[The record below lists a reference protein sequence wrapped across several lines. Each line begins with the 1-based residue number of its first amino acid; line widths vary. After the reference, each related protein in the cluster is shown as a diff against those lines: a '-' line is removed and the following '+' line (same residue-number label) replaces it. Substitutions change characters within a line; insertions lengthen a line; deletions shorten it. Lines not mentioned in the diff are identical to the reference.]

1 MRLTSAGWIIY
12 TSHLDIFSHWYQLY
26 EFKSTLPKLFRQNN
40 TEWKCLYYLP
50 PPQWFIISYESQ
62 HHSSQFH
69 HSPFHQLI
77 PKNPCV
83 CFYLSS
89 TGPFSF
95 YTCPLFV
102 SPLCITIFERYWNW
116 GTVQIVLYMERCW
129 KAKRYCES
137 DDPWQMKCQ
146 PKWLSANIC
155 QIIQHTA
162 GRAHNSNN
170 NNFRTWV
177 DCVIK
182 TSQELRML
190 SSVTL
195 NFQVTKIVTNSS
207 SQLSEVLTVSQM
219 S

>member
-1 MRLTSAGWIIY
+1 MKASIIHHNSI
-12 TSHLDIFSHWYQLY
+12 TVPFTNWFQRTHVSVFTFS
-26 EFKSTLPKLFRQNN
+26 
-40 TEWKCLYYLP
+40 
-50 PPQWFIISYESQ
+50 
-62 HHSSQFH
+62 SS
-69 HSPFHQLI
+69 
-77 PKNPCV
+77 
-83 CFYLSS
+83 
-89 TGPFSF
+89 GPFSF
-95 YTCPLFV
+95 YTSPLFV

-116 GTVQIVLYMERCW
+116 GYLITVQIVLYMERCW

-170 NNFRTWV
+170 NNFRIWV

-195 NFQVTKIVTNSS
+195 NFQVTNIVTNSS

>member
-1 MRLTSAGWIIY
+1 MDNIYVTSWHLLSLISTIRIQIHITKTVSAKQYGMKMFILSISPTVIY
-12 TSHLDIFSHWYQLY
+12 NKLWKPASFITIPSQSLSPIDSKEPMCLF
-26 EFKSTLPKLFRQNN
+26 LPF
-40 TEWKCLYYLP
+40 P
-50 PPQWFIISYESQ
+50 A
-62 HHSSQFH
+62 
-69 HSPFHQLI
+69 
-77 PKNPCV
+77 V
-83 CFYLSS
+83 
-89 TGPFSF
+89 FSF
-95 YTCPLFV
+95 YTSPLFV

-116 GTVQIVLYMERCW
+116 GYLITVQIVLYMERCW

-177 DCVIK
+177 NCVIK

-190 SSVTL
+190 SSVTIIC
-195 NFQVTKIVTNSS
+195 QITKVVMNSG
-207 SQLSEVLTVSQM
+207 SQFSQNCNQCLKCHK